1 MTVKK
6 QIEMEEVRR
15 KDMREREEE
24 YKERIRML
32 EEWRQMKD
40 EEA

>member
-1 MTVKK
+1 
-6 QIEMEEVRR
+6 MEEAHR
-15 KDMREREEE
+15 KEMREREEE
-24 YKERIRML
+24 NKERIRML

>member
-1 MTVKK
+1 
-6 QIEMEEVRR
+6 MEEVRR
-15 KDMREREEE
+15 KEMREREEE